1 MRFHLRSPTDDGVDR
16 PDLEAPQGVKAT
28 GTNRPKQT
36 HQTPQQTGFGETTQT
51 TRQTITSLLLASTT
65 QYLTQHQQPEYA
77 LSVCRW
83 PIAAGKRPD
92 PFRTRKLSLPALM
105 VLQPGGC
112 GRVRNRRHQTTTN
125 NSITSREGPRHHTKS
140 RAFTAFSPQHNPHTR
155 PSTAVKIQTR
165 KYRPAG
171 RMRQLRTWISS

>member
-36 HQTPQQTGFGETTQT
+36 HQTQKQTGFGETTQT
-51 TRQTITSLLLASTT
+51 TKISNRLSLSLASTT
-65 QYLTQHQQPEYA
+65 QYLTQHQQPGTNKA
-77 LSVCRW
+77 SSVCRW

-92 PFRTRKLSLPALM
+92 PFRTRKLSLLTLM

-125 NSITSREGPRHHTKS
+125 NSIQQRETVK
-140 RAFTAFSPQHNPHTR
+140 A
-155 PSTAVKIQTR
+155 PS
-165 KYRPAG
+165 
-171 RMRQLRTWISS
+171 LL

>member
-36 HQTPQQTGFGETTQT
+36 HQTQPGYWRTNKHQDKK
-51 TRQTITSLLLASTT
+51 SLSLASTT
-65 QYLTQHQQPEYA
+65 QYLTQHTQPGTNDA
-77 LSVCRW
+77 SSVCRW

-92 PFRTRKLSLPALM
+92 PFRTRKLSLLTLM

-112 GRVRNRRHQTTTN
+112 GRVRNRRHQTTQQLNTTTRTVEARLLQR
-125 NSITSREGPRHHTKS
+125 SLPCFT
-140 RAFTAFSPQHNPHTR
+140 RARRNEE
-155 PSTAVKIQTR
+155 
-165 KYRPAG
+165 
-171 RMRQLRTWISS
+171 

>member
-16 PDLEAPQGVKAT
+16 PDLDAPQGVKAT

-36 HQTPQQTGFGETTQT
+36 HQTQT
-51 TRQTITSLLLASTT
+51 TIRVWRNNTNNKATDTSLSLASTT
-65 QYLTQHQQPEYA
+65 QYLTQHTQPGTIDA
-77 LSVCRW
+77 SCVCRW

-125 NSITSREGPRHHTKS
+125 NSINNKERPLKHNCFMVSFLAFHHPRT
-140 RAFTAFSPQHNPHTR
+140 PQALTGR
-155 PSTAVKIQTR
+155 KDPSLTVQT
-165 KYRPAG
+165 
-171 RMRQLRTWISS
+171 

>member
-1 MRFHLRSPTDDGVDR
+1 MRFHLRSPKDDGVDR
-16 PDLEAPQGVKAT
+16 PDLDAPQGVKAT

-36 HQTPQQTGFGETTQT
+36 HQTQT
-51 TRQTITSLLLASTT
+51 TIRVWRNNTNNKATDTSLSLASTT

-112 GRVRNRRHQTTTN
+112 GRVRNRRHQTTNTQLN
-125 NSITSREGPRHHTKS
+125 TTKKGETVETPPVSTVSSFSVFHHPCT
-140 RAFTAFSPQHNPHTR
+140 PQALTGR
-155 PSTAVKIQTR
+155 KDPSLTVQT
-165 KYRPAG
+165 
-171 RMRQLRTWISS
+171 

>member
-36 HQTPQQTGFGETTQT
+36 HQTQPGYWRTNKHQNKK
-51 TRQTITSLLLASTT
+51 SLSLASTT
-65 QYLTQHQQPEYA
+65 QYLTQHQQPGTNNA
-77 LSVCRW
+77 SSVCRW

-92 PFRTRKLSLPALM
+92 PFRTRKLSLLTLM

-112 GRVRNRRHQTTTN
+112 GRVRNRRHQTTN
-125 NSITSREGPRHHTKS
+125 HNSIHEKRPFESTTAFKGSLHSFPPHNHTQQPRHTTTSIS
-140 RAFTAFSPQHNPHTR
+140 RLPRLDT
-155 PSTAVKIQTR
+155 
-165 KYRPAG
+165 
-171 RMRQLRTWISS
+171 

>member
-36 HQTPQQTGFGETTQT
+36 HQTQKQTGFGETTQT
-51 TRQTITSLLLASTT
+51 TKISNRIVTVARVHYTVSDTTHTTRHKNASC
-65 QYLTQHQQPEYA
+65 
-77 LSVCRW
+77 VCRW

-92 PFRTRKLSLPALM
+92 PFRTRKLSLLTLM

-125 NSITSREGPRHHTKS
+125 NSIHEKRPFESTTAFKGSLHSFPPHNHTQQPRHTTTSRSGLPRLDT
-140 RAFTAFSPQHNPHTR
+140 
-155 PSTAVKIQTR
+155 
-165 KYRPAG
+165 
-171 RMRQLRTWISS
+171 

>member
-36 HQTPQQTGFGETTQT
+36 HQTQPGYWRTNKHQNKK
-51 TRQTITSLLLASTT
+51 SLLLASTT
-65 QYLTQHQQPEYA
+65 QYLTQHQQPGTNNA
-77 LSVCRW
+77 SSVCRW

-112 GRVRNRRHQTTTN
+112 GRVRTRRHQTTTN
-125 NSITSREGPRHHTKS
+125 NSINNKERPLKHNCFMVSFLAFHHPRT
-140 RAFTAFSPQHNPHTR
+140 PQALTGR
-155 PSTAVKIQTR
+155 KDPSLTVQT
-165 KYRPAG
+165 
-171 RMRQLRTWISS
+171 

>member
-1 MRFHLRSPTDDGVDR
+1 MRSPTDDGVDR

-36 HQTPQQTGFGETTQT
+36 HQTQPRVLENKQTP
-51 TRQTITSLLLASTT
+51 RQTITSLSLASTT

-92 PFRTRKLSLPALM
+92 PFRTRKLSLLTLM

-125 NSITSREGPRHHTKS
+125 NSINTEETVETPPVSTVS
-140 RAFTAFSPQHNPHTR
+140 SFSVFHKPSPPHPHRRQSFCSEPVR
-155 PSTAVKIQTR
+155 PL
-165 KYRPAG
+165 G
-171 RMRQLRTWISS
+171 

>member
-1 MRFHLRSPTDDGVDR
+1 MRSPTDDGVDR

-83 PIAAGKRPD
+83 PIAAGKRPV
-92 PFRTRKLSLPALM
+92 PFRTRKLSLLTLM

-112 GRVRNRRHQTTTN
+112 GRVRNRRHQTTKQ
-125 NSITSREGPRHHTKS
+125 NSIHNKERPLKHHQFQRSLHSFPPHTHTQQPRHTTTSRSGLPRLDT
-140 RAFTAFSPQHNPHTR
+140 
-155 PSTAVKIQTR
+155 
-165 KYRPAG
+165 
-171 RMRQLRTWISS
+171 

>member
-1 MRFHLRSPTDDGVDR
+1 MRFHLRFPTDDGVDR
-16 PDLEAPQGVKAT
+16 PDLDAPQGVKAT

-36 HQTPQQTGFGETTQT
+36 HQTQT
-51 TRQTITSLLLASTT
+51 TIRVWRNNTNNKATDTSLSLASTT
-65 QYLTQHQQPEYA
+65 QYLTQHTQPGTHNA
-77 LSVCRW
+77 SCVCRW

-125 NSITSREGPRHHTKS
+125 NSIHLKREGVLDNTTSRTPFLSLYQRLDT
-140 RAFTAFSPQHNPHTR
+140 
-155 PSTAVKIQTR
+155 
-165 KYRPAG
+165 
-171 RMRQLRTWISS
+171 